1 MSYPL
6 WSPPRR
12 RPGLAV
18 LIALFVLAAVAFA
31 GTGRASAAYYKM
43 VACSA
48 DNGAPPY
55 ELATN
60 APEVFQVLNDCGGQ
74 GGDPPGESAFLRI
87 HENQDAPHTVRQGAY
102 EDVYF
107 NAPSSVHFKAAGGFT
122 REPYQFAEG
131 WRARFWIAEQ
141 NGTTTQIMSQGK
153 EATSGGQLPSSN
165 VFGPHIWPE
174 GGYLDFNRFVFE
186 LECVRAN
193 RCEAAGNNAAD
204 LNGIVF
210 ILSDD
215 SPSQPEFT
223 QTESPLLSDH
233 WVRGNQDI
241 TFNVSDAGSG
251 IRYER
256 VYVDGDEIWHLD
268 HGAECATSVT
278 PSNGEWARSYSPCP
292 TGGPWARSVAF
303 NTAAFKD
310 GSHTVQVCTQDFA
323 QFQGLNGTGGQTCT
337 SRTIATDNAA
347 PAAPTGLSIV
357 TPNPARYLSH
367 FGAQFTLPPNEGS
380 PITKVLYD
388 VVDGAGNVVAP
399 TQEYSA
405 VNPTSIPTIVGPEKA
420 GEYFLRV
427 WLEDEVGLVG
437 PPASVPIPH
446 DTTPPAAPQDLTA
459 VAPKSPKGAAGFDVT
474 WHDITDSGSPIDAAH
489 YRILDPEGATVVE
502 EQTVDGEDIEAIK
515 ELETPHESGGFTLQV
530 WLEDEEGNV
539 GAPTS
544 VPLVYE
550 CVRDTADAGAA
561 LSSSIGPEGAGTRI
575 VRQGGGGL
583 LQGRLVNTN
592 GEPVAGAPICVFS
605 QVVTEQVKK
614 FLGVAVTGADGSW
627 EFAVKAGATRDLT
640 VDYRSQD
647 REIDNKVT
655 LVTRVHPTFEV
666 ESAVVRGRNVARFR
680 GTVPGPDNEDVQVV
694 LQARKGE
701 GWIVFRR
708 LSTGKEG
715 NYAGSYRFNKTTAP
729 TEFVM
734 RAEVQKQP
742 GYPYASG
749 TSEESTLIVYPQKE
763 HSSAGGSGKAKKG
776 DRHKKGDH
784 DRKGHHHKKKGHR
797 KKGHHHKHKGHHK
810 KHRHRHHK
818 KHDRA
823 HSDAGDK
830 G

>member
-1 MSYPL
+1 MSQSPR
-6 WSPPRR
+6 PPRR
-12 RPGLAV
+12 RRLALV
-18 LIALFVLAAVAFA
+18 ALVALAALVAIALGAAAA
-31 GTGRASAAYYKM
+31 ANAAYYKM

-55 ELATN
+55 QVETN
-60 APEVFQVLNDCGGQ
+60 APEVFQVLNQCDGQ
-74 GGDPPGESAFLRI
+74 GGDPPGESAFIRV
-87 HENQDAPHTVRQGAY
+87 HETQDAPHTVRQGAY
-102 EDVYF
+102 EDIYF
-107 NAPSSVHFKAAGGFT
+107 DAPPSIHFKAAGGFT

-131 WRARFWIAEQ
+131 WRARFWIADQ
-141 NGTTTQIMSQGK
+141 SSTTQIMSQG
-153 EATSGGQLPSSN
+153 AGASAGGLSPSSS

-186 LECVRAN
+186 LECVRAG

-215 SPSQPEFT
+215 SPSDPEFT

-251 IRYER
+251 IREER
-256 VYVDGDEIWHLD
+256 VYVDGDEIWNLD

-292 TGGPWARSVAF
+292 TGGPWNRSIAF

-337 SRTIATDNAA
+337 ARTIATDNTA
-347 PAAPTGLSIV
+347 PAAPTGLSVV

-388 VVDGAGNVVAP
+388 VVDAAGNAVTS

-427 WLEDEVGLVG
+427 WLQDEVGLVG
-437 PPASVPIPH
+437 PAASVPIPH

-474 WHDITDSGSPIDAAH
+474 WHDIVDSGSPIDAAH

-502 EQTVDGEDIEAIK
+502 DQTVEGEQIEAIK
-515 ELETPHESGGFTLQV
+515 ELETPQGRGGFTLQV
-530 WLEDEEGNV
+530 WLEDSEGNV
-539 GAPTS
+539 GAPSS

-561 LSSSIGPEGAGTRI
+561 LSSSIGPEGAGSRI
-575 VRQGGGGL
+575 VRQGGGGV
-583 LQGRLVNTN
+583 LQGRLVNAN
-592 GEPVAGAPICVFS
+592 GDPVAEAPICVFS
-605 QVVTEQVKK
+605 QVVTDQVKK
-614 FLGVAVTGADGSW
+614 FLGVAITGADGSW
-627 EFAVKAGATRDLT
+627 EFAVKPGATRALT

-655 LVTRVHPTFEV
+655 LVTRVRPTFEV
-666 ESAVVRGRNVARFR
+666 ENAVVRNRNVARFR
-680 GTVPGPDNEDVQVV
+680 GTVPGPHNDHVQVV

-715 NYAGSYRFNKTTAP
+715 DYEGSYRFNRTLAP
-729 TEFVM
+729 TEYVM

-763 HSSAGGSGKAKKG
+763 HSSSAPEAGKADKGEAGGGHTKAHHHRQHKNR
-776 DRHKKGDH
+776 DRHK
-784 DRKGHHHKKKGHR
+784 KGHHHKKR
-797 KKGHHHKHKGHHK
+797 
-810 KHRHRHHK
+810 
-818 KHDRA
+818 DRCGDRGARRCQA
-823 HSDAGDK
+823 HSGEGANHG
-830 G
+830 